1 MSDATPPTAPP
12 KPRPVAI
19 FDSGV
24 GGLTVLR
31 EIERALPATPLVY
44 LGDTA
49 RVPYG
54 TRAPETVVRYAR
66 EAARFVRQLDAQLL
80 IVACNTVSSV
90 AMPAIA
96 EEGVR
101 AIGVLEPGAA
111 AAAARS
117 RSGRIGVIGTRAT
130 IGSGAYERAIRA
142 RRPDATL
149 TVAACPLFVP
159 LAEEGWADHAVASQI
174 AAEYLQPLRD
184 ADVDTVVLGC
194 THYPL
199 LRATLG
205 DVLGD
210 GVTLVDSASV
220 IAEEAAELVV
230 SSASAEARRER
241 FFVTDDPS
249 PFEAVAER
257 FLGRSISGVEQ
268 VRLDD

>member
-1 MSDATPPTAPP
+1 M
-12 KPRPVAI
+12 
-19 FDSGV
+19 
-24 GGLTVLR
+24 LR
-31 EIERALPATPLVY
+31 EIERALPTTSLVY

-66 EAARFVRQLDAQLL
+66 EAARFVRRLDAQLL
-80 IVACNTVSSV
+80 IVACNTASSV

-96 EEGVR
+96 EEGVP

-111 AAAARS
+111 AAAERS

-130 IGSGAYERAIRA
+130 IGSRAYERAIRA

-159 LAEEGWADHAVASQI
+159 LAEEGWANHTVARQI
-174 AAEYLQPLRD
+174 ATEYLQPLRD
-184 ADVDTVVLGC
+184 AQVDTVVLGC

-199 LRATLG
+199 LRETIG
-205 DVLGD
+205 SVLGD
-210 GVTLVDSASV
+210 EVTLVDSASV
-220 IAEEAAELVV
+220 VAEEASHIVA
-230 SSASAEARRER
+230 SSPVAGAAREER
-241 FFVTDDPS
+241 FFVTDDPA
-249 PFEAVAER
+249 PFEGVAVR
-257 FLGRSISGVEQ
+257 FLGRPISGVEQ